1 MSKKS
6 ILCICAVCLAV
17 ALLGG
22 ALAVSYHLD
31 KKAAPRQE
39 IVGLDD
45 VIEHDGKTYR
55 VKRNYETIL
64 VMGLDKYEG
73 EIDNSAYS
81 NNQQADFLI
90 LYVFDHDNKTCTPI
104 HLNRDTMVDM
114 DVLGVAGQKIGTVN
128 AQLALAHTYGNG
140 QKVSCRNTMNAVS
153 GLLLNARIDHYVS
166 VTMDA
171 VAKLNDLVGGVTVE
185 VLEDIPNMPELT
197 KGSVVTLTGEQ
208 ALRYVR
214 ARWYVADSTNLNRMN
229 RQRQYLDA
237 LFAQTRLCME
247 KDANFAI
254 NAFSEFDGLMVT
266 DFSVEKIQYV
276 QQRTS
281 KYEMLD
287 IRDIKG
293 DAILG
298 ERFMEYYVDEDALLQ
313 LVLDVFYEVEKDGE

>member
-17 ALLGG
+17 AM
-22 ALAVSYHLD
+22 LAGVLVVSLRLD
-31 KKAAPRQE
+31 RQAAPEQE
-39 IVGLDD
+39 IVGLED
-45 VIEHDGKTYR
+45 VIEHDGKTYH
-55 VKRNYETIL
+55 VKRNYETVL

-73 EIDNSAYS
+73 QIDNSAYS
-81 NNQQADFLI
+81 NDQQADFLI

-153 GLLLNARIDHYVS
+153 GLLLDARIDHYVS

-171 VAKLNDLVGGVTVE
+171 VAKINDLVGGVTVE

-197 KGSVVTLTGEQ
+197 KGSIVTLTGEQ

-214 ARWYVADSTNLNRMN
+214 ARWYVADSSNLNRMN
-229 RQRQYLDA
+229 RQRQYLNA
-237 LFAQTRLCME
+237 LFDQARACIE
-247 KDANFAI
+247 KDANFATS
-254 NAFSEFDGLMVT
+254 AFVEMDGLMVT
-266 DFSVEKIQYV
+266 DFTVEKMQYI

-281 KYEMLD
+281 KYEMKE
-287 IRDIKG
+287 IRDLKG

-298 ERFMEYYVDEDALLQ
+298 ERFMEFYVDEDALLQ
-313 LVLDVFYEVEKDGE
+313 LVIDVFYEVEKSEE